1 MVRRAGL
8 RQSRCVFGGIG
19 LLVAVVIAALIAT
32 QSASAF
38 KPRTGAAPVPVTVR
52 ASAIGPGVA
61 QGFVGLATEYWNIE
75 FEAGTDPSKPD
86 TAFEQAARNLSPDGD
101 LSLRIGGDS
110 TDWTWFPIPGM
121 KQPPWVRWVM
131 TPTWAAVTNRLVS
144 DLQAHLIVGLNME
157 ADDLKVIDA
166 ELHEIQT
173 GVGASTPITY
183 ELGNEPELYSH
194 FPFYHTA
201 NGAAVLGRP
210 KTYSL
215 ANMTAEWDRIAA
227 ALPQVPLAGP
237 GYSSLGALPYV
248 SQFLRSTKRLSVLTV
263 HSYPLK
269 AKRCTGRD
277 TLQESQLFDSR
288 SLSGLASQVGAWTSL
303 AHRYRDALRVDEMNS
318 VTCGGQ
324 PGFTDSFGPALWA
337 LNILPLY
344 AAHGVN
350 GVNFQTRP
358 YTAQNLI
365 QTNETKA
372 GWRVIVQ
379 PEYYGLLAFAQL
391 TPPGSRILRV
401 SALGNGLLDW
411 AVRTPQGQTHVVI
424 TNVGGAPATVAV
436 RAAGTHGKA
445 TGEALRDRGGLGSS
459 AGVTLGG
466 QRISQITGQLTGR
479 LMTRSV
485 TPQRGAYDV
494 TVPVASAAILTVT
507 G

>member
-215 ANMTAEWDRIAA
+215 ANMTAEWDHLAN
-227 ALPQVPLAGP
+227 ALPHIRLAGP
-237 GYSSLGALPYV
+237 GYAGPSALPYV
-248 SQFLRSTKRLSVLTV
+248 GQFLSSTHRLSLLTL
-263 HSYPLK
+263 HTYPLK
-269 AKRCTGRD
+269 GKRCTGRGS
-277 TLQESQLFDSR
+277 LQESELFGSS
-288 SLSGLASQVGAWTSL
+288 SLQGLASQVAAWTSL
-303 AHRYRDALRVDEMNS
+303 ARHHGRKVRIDEMNS
-318 VTCGGQ
+318 VTCGGAT
-324 PGFTDSFGPALWA
+324 GLSNTFGPALWA

-344 AAHGVN
+344 AG
-350 GVNFQTRP
+350 
-358 YTAQNLI
+358 
-365 QTNETKA
+365 
-372 GWRVIVQ
+372 
-379 PEYYGLLAFAQL
+379 
-391 TPPGSRILRV
+391 
-401 SALGNGLLDW
+401 D
-411 AVRTPQGQTHVVI
+411 
-424 TNVGGAPATVAV
+424 
-436 RAAGTHGKA
+436 
-445 TGEALRDRGGLGSS
+445 
-459 AGVTLGG
+459 
-466 QRISQITGQLTGR
+466 
-479 LMTRSV
+479 
-485 TPQRGAYDV
+485 
-494 TVPVASAAILTVT
+494 
-507 G
+507 